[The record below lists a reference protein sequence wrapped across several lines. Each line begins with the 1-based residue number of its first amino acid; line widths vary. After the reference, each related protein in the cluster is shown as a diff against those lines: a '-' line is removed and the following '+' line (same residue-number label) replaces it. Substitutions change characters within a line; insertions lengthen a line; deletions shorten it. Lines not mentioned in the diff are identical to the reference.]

1 MTVLW
6 HIRTLSLVHPF
17 IVSRVRHWI
26 WDLLFY
32 CPHMW
37 TVYPSF
43 PWYIRMISTVYVAS
57 HSTPTVILCKKH
69 RTLKCPIHW
78 DGLQLSDWVLS
89 CLIVYIKKVCH
100 IKKVCAVKKLP
111 SIDDPPIAPV
121 IICSWY
127 HVKNKL
133 WARYF
138 LEYIHLILNELIHRN
153 TYIIPYKDTYNHTH
167 VQKWNPE
174 QLNVWGTLK
183 IDPLRAYFLICW
195 QHVNM

>member
-1 MTVLW
+1 M
-6 HIRTLSLVHPF
+6 
-17 IVSRVRHWI
+17 
-26 WDLLFY
+26 
-32 CPHMW
+32 
-37 TVYPSF
+37 YPSF

-153 TYIIPYKDTYNHTH
+153 TYIIPYRHIQPHTCTK
-167 VQKWNPE
+167 VKPRTTKCLGYIKNR
-174 QLNVWGTLK
+174 
-183 IDPLRAYFLICW
+183 PLTGLFFNLLAACEYVSVLPYSASSGHGSRL
-195 QHVNM
+195 QE